1 MTSGDGGALPV
12 GEAGPSD
19 TRASLH
25 PPRGESREGV
35 VTELHAGLV
44 AKAGP
49 K

>member
-19 TRASLH
+19 PSVSLN
-25 PPRGESREGV
+25 PSRGELREGV
-35 VTELHAGLV
+35 VTGLV
-44 AKAGP
+44 ATAGP